1 MYMPAHYNLRSFLR
15 QLSRELLS
23 ELFEHHAIEI
33 GLDLSALKK
42 RQIDPIFAAINAL
55 ADDRRQP
62 LDEDFRNIDSLS
74 TPGGISQIIQEA
86 RFQGFD
92 IIEDLRPIAS
102 LIDRAAWACL
112 HHRPVFDAA
121 IRLAVGELLPG
132 RYWKRRLP
140 VEPRPGADLAGMV
153 KPLETAISTHFT
165 EQEGRGKA
173 CQVDYLKRRD
183 LHYFLAHPED
193 FPASPLAWTAQGLN
207 PHRYRP
213 AFEIVFVFDDAAGWL
228 DIYCVAGKE
237 TVQRLHSVFAKTVI
251 ALQDLPELAK
261 PAYALEG
268 LKSRNFQFLRPPDSP
283 IRDVRLK
290 RLGFAMLGE
299 STKISI
305 ETDPIGDRFAL
316 HQEME
321 RVFSAGRA
329 EPKRIAVAQTKVIG
343 ATITARID
351 QDGSKPTRT
360 RTFDITTRS
369 CALKYEGHDLLLR
382 QMLMDSGI
390 DVTGQPVAAHGE
402 PERPAA

>member
-1 MYMPAHYNLRSFLR
+1 MPAHYNLRSFLR

-23 ELFEHHAIEI
+23 KLFEHHEIEI

-42 RQIDPIFAAINAL
+42 RQIDPIFSAINAL
-55 ADDRRQP
+55 PDDLRQP
-62 LDEDFRNIDSLS
+62 LYEDFRNIDSIS
-74 TPGGISQIIQEA
+74 TPGGISQIIEEA

-92 IIEDLRPIAS
+92 IIGSLLPFAS
-102 LIDRAAWACL
+102 LTDRAAWACL

-121 IRLAVGELLPG
+121 IRLAVRELLPG

-140 VEPRPGADLAGMV
+140 VKPRPAADLKGAI
-153 KPLETAISTHFT
+153 KPLETAISTYFT

-173 CQVDYLKRRD
+173 CQVDYLKRGD

-213 AFEIVFVFDDAAGWL
+213 AFEIVFVFDDADGWL
-228 DIYCVAGKE
+228 DIYCVAGKQ
-237 TVQRLHSVFAKTVI
+237 TVHQLHGLFAKTVI
-251 ALQDLPELAK
+251 ALRDLPKVAK

-268 LKSRNFQFLRPPDSP
+268 LKRRNFQFLRPPDSP

-290 RLGFAMLGE
+290 RLTFAVRGE

-305 ETDPIGDRFAL
+305 ETDPVSDRLAL
-316 HQEME
+316 HQQIDQ
-321 RVFSAGRA
+321 VFSVAGA
-329 EPKRIAVAQTKVIG
+329 EPKRIALGQTKVIS
-343 ATITARID
+343 ATFTAKID
-351 QDGSKPTRT
+351 QDSGKAART

-402 PERPAA
+402 PARPAA

>member
-1 MYMPAHYNLRSFLR
+1 MPGHYNLRSFLR
-15 QLSRELLS
+15 QLSRELLT

-33 GLDLSALKK
+33 GLELSALKK
-42 RQIDPIFAAINAL
+42 RQIDPIFAAINTL
-55 ADDRRQP
+55 PDDRWQK

-74 TPGGISQIIQEA
+74 TPGGIRQLIEEA
-86 RFQGFD
+86 RFQGVD
-92 IIEDLRPIAS
+92 IIEDLLPIAS

-121 IRLAVGELLPG
+121 IRLAVRELLSG
-132 RYWKRRLP
+132 RYWKRRLSVKP
-140 VEPRPGADLAGMV
+140 QPGADLNGAV
-153 KPLETAISTHFT
+153 KPLETAISTYFA
-165 EQEGRGKA
+165 EQEGRGKV
-173 CQVDYLKRRD
+173 CQIDHLKRGG
-183 LHYFLAHPED
+183 LHHFFAYPED

-213 AFEIVFVFDDAAGWL
+213 AFEVVFVFDDAAGWL
-228 DIYCVAGKE
+228 DIYCEAGKQ
-237 TVQRLHSVFAKTVI
+237 TVQQLHSLFAKTVI
-251 ALQDLPELAK
+251 ALHDLPESAK

-268 LKSRNFQFLRPPDSP
+268 LKSRNFQFLRAPDSP

-290 RLGFAMLGE
+290 RLGFAVLGV
-299 STKISI
+299 STKIAI
-305 ETDPIGDRFAL
+305 ETDPAADRYAL

-351 QDGSKPTRT
+351 QDGGKPART

-369 CALKYEGHDLLLR
+369 CALKHEGHDLLLR
-382 QMLMDSGI
+382 RMLIDSGI

-402 PERPAA
+402 PARPAA